1 MSKLH
6 TNFCL
11 AIDLNT
17 NRKINPESVQEYLMR
32 FKWLYTK
39 QSSFRANN
47 SIGACLSLLS
57 DMILICVEKGTDK
70 GMILIDFQQVFN
82 TTNH

>member
-1 MSKLH
+1 
-6 TNFCL
+6 
-11 AIDLNT
+11 
-17 NRKINPESVQEYLMR
+17 MR